1 MMTQEERDD
10 IRNHINTEIATLE
23 ESIITLTELIN
34 SEVQSDAND
43 WFSSKE
49 SNASKEINE
58 LALEKAR
65 QKIVTLRNV
74 LDKIDTPGY
83 GICIKCK
90 NPIPFARLRAVPTA
104 TRCISC
110 G

>member
-1 MMTQEERDD
+1 MTQKERDD
-10 IRNHINTEIATLE
+10 IRDHIKTEISTME

-49 SNASKEINE
+49 SNPSKEINE

-65 QKIVTLRNV
+65 QRIVILRNV
-74 LDKIDTPGY
+74 LDRVDTSGY
-83 GICIKCK
+83 GICVKCNK
-90 NPIPFARLRAVPTA
+90 PIPFERLKAIPSA
-104 TRCISC
+104 TRCVSC

>member
-1 MMTQEERDD
+1 M
-10 IRNHINTEIATLE
+10 E

-49 SNASKEINE
+49 SNPSKEINE

-65 QKIVTLRNV
+65 QRIVILRNV
-74 LDKIDTPGY
+74 LDRVDTSGY
-83 GICIKCK
+83 GICVKCNK
-90 NPIPFARLRAVPTA
+90 PIPFERLKAIPSA
-104 TRCISC
+104 TRCVSC